1 MGHNNCSA
9 ASVKIELL
17 TCEDATARLPELGG
31 LLIDAVHNGASVGF
45 VLPFA
50 QGEVEGYWQKVCAD
64 VATGHRLLVAALD
77 DTGRLVGSAQLV
89 LEARANGRHRAE
101 VQKVMVLGAQRG
113 HGIGAALM
121 ARVEAEARTHGRTLL
136 YLDTSVGEAGAT
148 KFYGR
153 LGYTYVGGIP
163 EFAANPDGPLVAN
176 AIFYKQ
182 LAAQTLGSAGDL

>member
-1 MGHNNCSA
+1 MR
-9 ASVKIELL
+9 IELL

-31 LLIDAVHNGASVGF
+31 LLSDAVHNGASVGF

-50 QGEVEGYWQKVCAD
+50 HGEVEGYWQKVCAD
-64 VATGHRLLVAALD
+64 VAIGHRLLLAALD
-77 DTGRLVGSAQLV
+77 DTGRLIGSAQLV

-121 ARVEAEARTHGRTLL
+121 AQVEAEARRHGRTLL

-153 LGYTYVGGIP
+153 LGYTHVGGIP
-163 EFAANPDGPLVAN
+163 GFAANPDGSLVAN

-182 LAAQTLGSAGDL
+182 LAAQTLGSAGDW